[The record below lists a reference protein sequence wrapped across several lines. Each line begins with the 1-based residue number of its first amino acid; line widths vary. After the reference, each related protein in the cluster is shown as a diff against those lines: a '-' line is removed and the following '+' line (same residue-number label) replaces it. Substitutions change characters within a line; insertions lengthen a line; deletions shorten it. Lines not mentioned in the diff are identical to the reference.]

1 MTDAGG
7 EHTGNKAKPKKMV
20 SLHGWSI
27 SPDKTI
33 VSPVGLGLVVTPKP
47 AANQNIDDLG
57 DILALVK
64 EIALESDLL
73 MPLVAVVEGVD
84 DKDKRK
90 IRRWRRQ
97 QVYHQGKFLLLP
109 ARDGKSEDSEKD
121 LLKALLNPDAGD
133 IRKFTPPSPLGLQQ
147 FWDELTQDERLQKAF
162 ARPLAGWK
170 DVSSP
175 VFPSPAK
182 QQEYWQKRWQEMLAG
197 ESLRGTAAAERVSGQ
212 EAPGE
217 EAARTVERPNSY
229 YTRIKAARIEN
240 FKGLKQC
247 PPQDT
252 HDTAMLDLDADI
264 ILVTGA
270 NGNGKS
276 SFVEALS
283 LALTRYHP
291 AWQTGGGNDHF
302 FFKTGDT
309 QENRNQDI
317 QIRLDLEK
325 RSLDADQA
333 RHDGKKTSTTTD
345 ADQAEDDMA
354 EDDKAEDDGEE
365 PITITISRQN
375 AEISPDDRLAFLRR
389 ETGAEESGTGGR
401 EIFVPVNEQLH
412 YRMTTYLPEHVNM
425 LFDENVA
432 PAAAD
437 SGQDD
442 DPEQSRCMGLA
453 DEIVTIG
460 HLFPVLSPEIEA
472 LCRAAEERRGKVKDE
487 LDRYKTEIEHLED
500 FSSQYT
506 EAKEFISRLQEHI
519 RRLPL
524 ERARG
529 WQPDPRWQQQPGNVQ
544 EFVSLLADER
554 GSLEQL
560 FSGRLVSWLDLGQL
574 IKRAHGKGQG
584 QQETIDRLEQEVRLL
599 VQREREL
606 KGRMEEPET
615 SSPAL
620 RQLLECY
627 HFFLEKKDELARE
640 LEDWSGWKG
649 PAGSEGASVQVGD
662 LAEAMRQMKTERL
675 QLAENILSS
684 LLGLEQQ
691 KLRADLGKI
700 RAKRASRERE
710 LEAARKKDADAA
722 AFKQVISFLDVP
734 ERQYL
739 LLSLDAFYRQGQK
752 YASLAEEREKLEK
765 EKEDL
770 DALGGF
776 ILNMRHKASGT
787 SAGGKEDSFRK
798 ALDDTINQVIRR
810 FVFADGMDKVEVT
823 PEFLLKADAG
833 RKEDF
838 QRGVQCLSSGQ
849 KAQLAMAWMIA
860 SRELAQSPT
869 SRDLIHFPHR
879 ILIMDDPSTT
889 FDTTNLLSQA
899 ILWRQLAYNPDSARR
914 YQVFIVSHHEEFSSH
929 LLDLLCPPPGHSM
942 RLLRFSD
949 WSRDRGARVEAYDVE
964 PSPLP
969 LEAQGSKKDK
979 DGLANARQAFKDA
992 LETLREMV

>member
-1 MTDAGG
+1 
-7 EHTGNKAKPKKMV
+7 
-20 SLHGWSI
+20 
-27 SPDKTI
+27 
-33 VSPVGLGLVVTPKP
+33 
-47 AANQNIDDLG
+47 
-57 DILALVK
+57 
-64 EIALESDLL
+64 
-73 MPLVAVVEGVD
+73 
-84 DKDKRK
+84 
-90 IRRWRRQ
+90 
-97 QVYHQGKFLLLP
+97 
-109 ARDGKSEDSEKD
+109 
-121 LLKALLNPDAGD
+121 
-133 IRKFTPPSPLGLQQ
+133 
-147 FWDELTQDERLQKAF
+147 
-162 ARPLAGWK
+162 
-170 DVSSP
+170 
-175 VFPSPAK
+175 
-182 QQEYWQKRWQEMLAG
+182 MLAG

-212 EAPGE
+212 EAPGGA
-217 EAARTVERPNSY
+217 AARTVERPNSY
-229 YTRIKAARIEN
+229 YTRIKAVRIEN

-252 HDTAMLDLDADI
+252 HDTTMLDLDADI

-309 QENRNQDI
+309 QESRNQDI

-333 RHDGKKTSTTTD
+333 GHDGKKTSTTTD
-345 ADQAEDDMA
+345 ADQAGH
-354 EDDKAEDDGEE
+354 DGKEE
-365 PITITISRQN
+365 PITITISREN

-529 WQPDPRWQQQPGNVQ
+529 WQPDPRWQRQPGNVQ

-554 GSLEQL
+554 ASLEQL

-640 LEDWSGWKG
+640 LEDWSGWKD
-649 PAGSEGASVQVGD
+649 PAGSEGVSVQVGD
-662 LAEAMRQMKTERL
+662 LARDMRQMKTERL
-675 QLAENILSS
+675 QWAENILSS

-700 RAKRASRERE
+700 QDKRAKRERE
-710 LEAARKKDADAA
+710 LETARKKDADAA
-722 AFKQVISFLDVP
+722 AFEQVISFLDVP
-734 ERQYL
+734 ERQDL
-739 LLSLDAFYRQGQK
+739 LLSLDAFYRQGQE
-752 YASLAEEREKLEK
+752 YASLVEEREKLEK

-787 SAGGKEDSFRK
+787 SAGGEEDSFRK
-798 ALDDTINQVIRR
+798 ALEKTINQVIRR
-810 FVFADGMDKVEVT
+810 FVFADGMDEVEVT

-964 PSPLP
+964 PSPLS

-979 DGLANARQAFKDA
+979 DRLASACQAFKDA